1 MSDDL
6 RARVVA
12 GAPLADIRALAQA
25 RGMSPLR
32 AAGWGKACAGKTT
45 LEEVLRVTRDESLG

>member
-12 GAPLADIRALAQA
+12 SAPLADIRALARE
-25 RGMSPLR
+25 RGMAPLR
-32 AAGWGKACAGKTT
+32 AAGWDTACAGITT